1 MGLGKKRSDTKVKK
15 SKETKKSKGMLFRK
29 KDEHKANVEKPLQAE
44 QKPEIMQEHV
54 ENILEEKRKNGK
66 VEKKFIHRKKEKRIK
81 EKAPK
86 KDGKQKGNLLK
97 LGKRRKKK
105 QKIQRQKVALHS
117 PKDIIKLI
125 KIRMA
130 EREANTEYQRV
141 EKVKWYHGIQLK
153 LYSLIVIP
161 ILFLVILG
169 MVSYSKASSGI
180 KNTYVESVSSSIELT
195 TSYYDFVFGTIKTD
209 YNALFVDSKLRNYVN
224 GGYSELST
232 VEGMSYYNEKYKE
245 FNYDVTDN
253 KFLNNVYLLTDAA
266 ASITTT
272 NSGEDNL
279 YSVLLKTEQGKL
291 ASQDNTKYYYFGT
304 IPEVDEALHTSQDQ
318 YAIRIIRQVPKAE
331 GCLVLDLSRAQMQEI
346 LGQLEVG
353 DGCIS
358 AFVTGDG
365 YEVYGEGIEE
375 KEGTTYFSGQKYF
388 EKAMESEEKSFQKE
402 VQYKGT
408 SYLFLMSKVG
418 DTEAAVCCLI
428 PIATI
433 NQQASGI
440 RNVTVVLL
448 IVSIIISALL
458 GLVIAQGMSHTI
470 SNIMKQIKKVSNGD
484 LTVKICT
491 RRKDEF
497 AALATGI
504 SDMIAHT
511 KHLIQQVE
519 GVTSELTGI
528 SEDVIRNSQEFLS
541 SSKSIEQSVE
551 EIEVGTTNQAEH
563 SVDCLEEMDTLSNRI
578 QVVNTNTHKI
588 SDIASDTETSIRT
601 GMESMT
607 VLSEKSHSTAE
618 ITNVVIESI
627 EKLEKQ
633 SKSIGQIVGVI
644 NEIASETNL
653 LSLNAS
659 IEAARAGEAGRGFSV
674 VATEI
679 RKLADQSMA
688 SAEEIQKIIEE
699 IVKTTKNAANTAK
712 EADNIVHEQQEAVD
726 HTTDA
731 FRSME
736 SQVNVLMSE
745 LESILAGVQEME
757 KTRSATLSAIEEIS
771 AVSEQTAASVTDVN
785 SMIGKQLQG
794 VEELS
799 QNSERLSTS
808 AEELGKAVNQFT
820 IR

>member
-1 MGLGKKRSDTKVKK
+1 
-15 SKETKKSKGMLFRK
+15 
-29 KDEHKANVEKPLQAE
+29 
-44 QKPEIMQEHV
+44 
-54 ENILEEKRKNGK
+54 
-66 VEKKFIHRKKEKRIK
+66 
-81 EKAPK
+81 
-86 KDGKQKGNLLK
+86 
-97 LGKRRKKK
+97 
-105 QKIQRQKVALHS
+105 
-117 PKDIIKLI
+117 
-125 KIRMA
+125 
-130 EREANTEYQRV
+130 
-141 EKVKWYHGIQLK
+141 
-153 LYSLIVIP
+153 
-161 ILFLVILG
+161 
-169 MVSYSKASSGI
+169 
-180 KNTYVESVSSSIELT
+180 
-195 TSYYDFVFGTIKTD
+195 
-209 YNALFVDSKLRNYVN
+209 
-224 GGYSELST
+224 
-232 VEGMSYYNEKYKE
+232 
-245 FNYDVTDN
+245 
-253 KFLNNVYLLTDAA
+253 
-266 ASITTT
+266 
-272 NSGEDNL
+272 
-279 YSVLLKTEQGKL
+279 
-291 ASQDNTKYYYFGT
+291 
-304 IPEVDEALHTSQDQ
+304 
-318 YAIRIIRQVPKAE
+318 
-331 GCLVLDLSRAQMQEI
+331 
-346 LGQLEVG
+346 
-353 DGCIS
+353 
-358 AFVTGDG
+358 
-365 YEVYGEGIEE
+365 
-375 KEGTTYFSGQKYF
+375 
-388 EKAMESEEKSFQKE
+388 
-402 VQYKGT
+402 
-408 SYLFLMSKVG
+408 
-418 DTEAAVCCLI
+418 
-428 PIATI
+428 
-433 NQQASGI
+433 
-440 RNVTVVLL
+440 
-448 IVSIIISALL
+448 
-458 GLVIAQGMSHTI
+458 
-470 SNIMKQIKKVSNGD
+470 
-484 LTVKICT
+484 
-491 RRKDEF
+491 
-497 AALATGI
+497 
-504 SDMIAHT
+504 
-511 KHLIQQVE
+511 
-519 GVTSELTGI
+519 
-528 SEDVIRNSQEFLS
+528 
-541 SSKSIEQSVE
+541 
-551 EIEVGTTNQAEH
+551 
-563 SVDCLEEMDTLSNRI
+563 MDTLSNRI